1 MNFARTTLAAF
12 AALGMAFGAASLTGT
27 SVSTP
32 AAAQTAQTAPEPGQ
46 APNVD
51 EETLRS
57 FAVATLEIQ
66 EISQTYQP
74 QMEAAESQEQQQ
86 EIAQAA
92 NDEMVAAVEAVPGID
107 VDSYNAIA
115 EAAQADPEMMQQIN
129 TFIAEASEQ

>member
-1 MNFARTTLAAF
+1 MNFARTTLAAV

-27 SVSTP
+27 SVTTP
-32 AAAQTAQTAPEPGQ
+32 AAAQTAPAPGQ

-51 EETLRS
+51 EDTLRS

-129 TFIAEASEQ
+129 MFIAEASGQ

>member
-1 MNFARTTLAAF
+1 MNFARTTLAAV

-27 SVSTP
+27 SVTSP
-32 AAAQTAQTAPEPGQ
+32 AAAQTAPAPGQ

-51 EETLRS
+51 EDTLRS

-66 EISQTYQP
+66 EISQAYQP

-129 TFIAEASEQ
+129 TFIAEAAGQ

>member
-1 MNFARTTLAAF
+1 MNFARTTLAAV

-27 SVSTP
+27 SVTTQ
-32 AAAQTAQTAPEPGQ
+32 AAAQTAPAPGQ

-57 FAVATLEIQ
+57 FATATLEIQ
-66 EISQTYQP
+66 EISQAYQP

-115 EAAQADPEMMQQIN
+115 EAAQNDPEMMQQIN
-129 TFIAEASEQ
+129 MFIAEAAGQ

>member
-1 MNFARTTLAAF
+1 MNFARTTLAAV

-27 SVSTP
+27 SVTTQ
-32 AAAQTAQTAPEPGQ
+32 AAAQTAPAPGQ
-46 APNVD
+46 APAVD
-51 EETLRS
+51 EDTLRS

-66 EISQTYQP
+66 EISQAYQP

-107 VDSYNAIA
+107 VESYNAIA
-115 EAAQADPEMMQQIN
+115 EAAQNDPQMMQQIN
-129 TFIAEASEQ
+129 MFIAEAAGQ

>member
-1 MNFARTTLAAF
+1 MKFARTTLAAV

-27 SVSTP
+27 SVTSP
-32 AAAQTAQTAPEPGQ
+32 AAAQTAPAPGQ

-51 EETLRS
+51 EDTLRS

-66 EISQTYQP
+66 EISQAYQP

-129 TFIAEASEQ
+129 TFIAEAAGQ

>member
-1 MNFARTTLAAF
+1 MNFARTTFAAV

-27 SVSTP
+27 GVTTQ
-32 AAAQTAQTAPEPGQ
+32 AAAQTAPAPGQ
-46 APNVD
+46 APAVD
-51 EETLRS
+51 EDTLRS

-66 EISQTYQP
+66 QISQAYQP
-74 QMEAAESQEQQQ
+74 QMEAAETQEQQQ

-115 EAAQADPEMMQQIN
+115 AAAQNDPQMMQQIN
-129 TFIAEASEQ
+129 MFIAEAAGQ

>member
-1 MNFARTTLAAF
+1 MNFARTTLAAV

-27 SVSTP
+27 SVTTP
-32 AAAQTAQTAPEPGQ
+32 VAAQTAPAPGQ

-51 EETLRS
+51 EDTLRS

-86 EIAQAA
+86 QIAQAA

-129 TFIAEASEQ
+129 MFIAEAAGQ

>member
-1 MNFARTTLAAF
+1 MNFARTTLAAIT
-12 AALGMAFGAASLTGT
+12 ALGMAFGAASLTGT

-32 AAAQTAQTAPEPGQ
+32 AAAQTAQ

-66 EISQTYQP
+66 EISQTYRP

-107 VDSYNAIA
+107 VGSYNAIA

-129 TFIAEASEQ
+129 TFIAEASGQ

>member
-1 MNFARTTLAAF
+1 MNFARTTLAAV

-27 SVSTP
+27 SVTTP
-32 AAAQTAQTAPEPGQ
+32 VAAQTAPAPGQ

-57 FAVATLEIQ
+57 FALATLEIQ

-129 TFIAEASEQ
+129 TFIAEASGQ

>member
-1 MNFARTTLAAF
+1 MNFARTTFAAL

-27 SVSTP
+27 TVISP
-32 AAAQTAQTAPEPGQ
+32 AAAQTQTAPTPGE

-66 EISQTYQP
+66 QISQTYQP
-74 QMEAAESQEQQQ
+74 QMQAAESQAQQQ

-115 EAAQADPEMMQQIN
+115 EAAQADPQMMQQIN
-129 TFIAEASEQ
+129 TFIAEASGE

>member
-1 MNFARTTLAAF
+1 MNFARTTLAAV

-27 SVSTP
+27 SVTTP
-32 AAAQTAQTAPEPGQ
+32 VAAQTAPAPGQ

-51 EETLRS
+51 EDTLRS

-129 TFIAEASEQ
+129 MFIAEAAGQ

>member
-1 MNFARTTLAAF
+1 MNFARTTLAAV

-27 SVSTP
+27 SVTTP
-32 AAAQTAQTAPEPGQ
+32 VAAQTAPAPGQ

-51 EETLRS
+51 EDTLRS
-57 FAVATLEIQ
+57 FAMATLEIQ
-66 EISQTYQP
+66 EISQAYQP

-129 TFIAEASEQ
+129 MFIAEAAGQ

>member
-1 MNFARTTLAAF
+1 MNFARTTLAAV

-27 SVSTP
+27 SVTTP
-32 AAAQTAQTAPEPGQ
+32 AAAQTAPAPGQ

-51 EETLRS
+51 EDTLRS

-86 EIAQAA
+86 QIAQAA

-107 VDSYNAIA
+107 VESYNAIA

-129 TFIAEASEQ
+129 MFIAEAAGQ

>member
-1 MNFARTTLAAF
+1 MNFARTTLAAV

-27 SVSTP
+27 SVTTP
-32 AAAQTAQTAPEPGQ
+32 VAAQTAPAPGQ

-129 TFIAEASEQ
+129 TFIAEASGQ

>member
-1 MNFARTTLAAF
+1 MNFARTTLAAV

-27 SVSTP
+27 SVTTP
-32 AAAQTAQTAPEPGQ
+32 AAAQTAPAPGQ
-46 APNVD
+46 APAVD
-51 EETLRS
+51 EDTLRS

-66 EISQTYQP
+66 EISQAYQP

-107 VDSYNAIA
+107 VESYNAIA
-115 EAAQADPEMMQQIN
+115 EAAQNDPQMMQQIN
-129 TFIAEASEQ
+129 MFIAEAAGQ

>member
-1 MNFARTTLAAF
+1 MNFARTTLAAV

-27 SVSTP
+27 SVTTP
-32 AAAQTAQTAPEPGQ
+32 VAAQTAPAPGQ

-51 EETLRS
+51 EDTLRS

-86 EIAQAA
+86 QIAQAA

-115 EAAQADPEMMQQIN
+115 EAAQADPDMMQQIN
-129 TFIAEASEQ
+129 MFIAEAAGQ